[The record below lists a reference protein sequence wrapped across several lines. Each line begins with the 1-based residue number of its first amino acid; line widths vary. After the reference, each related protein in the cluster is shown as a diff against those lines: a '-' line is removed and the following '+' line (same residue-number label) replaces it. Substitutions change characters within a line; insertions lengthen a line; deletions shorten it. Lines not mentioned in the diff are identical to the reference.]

1 MEYNLLFIILL
12 IYLIGSIPFAFII
25 TKLSGYGDIRNIGS
39 GNIGSTNVLRTGN
52 KFLAMTVLIFDIL
65 KGYIPTFY
73 IFNYLFNSNSN
84 ELNIYV
90 LGSIAIIGH
99 IFPFWLKFK
108 GGKGI
113 ATYIGFIFAVN
124 YILGV
129 FFVFSWLFI
138 AFLTKYSSI
147 ASIFSLFFIPFLMLF
162 LSYKPS
168 ILLFFSLISIVL
180 IIKHHSNIKRFLNN
194 SETKIKF

>member
-1 MEYNLLFIILL
+1 MEYNLLFIIIL

-39 GNIGSTNVLRTGN
+39 GNVGSTNVLRTGN
-52 KFLAMTVLIFDIL
+52 KFLAITVLIFDIL

-73 IFNYLFNSNSN
+73 ILNYLFNLNNN
-84 ELNIYV
+84 ELTIYV
-90 LGSIAIIGH
+90 LGSTAILGH

-113 ATYIGFIFAVN
+113 ATYIGYIFAVN
-124 YILGV
+124 FILGV
-129 FFVFSWLFI
+129 FFVFLWLFI

-168 ILLFFSLISIVL
+168 ILLFFSLISIIL

>member
-1 MEYNLLFIILL
+1 MDYNLLIIGIL

-129 FFVFSWLFI
+129 FFVFSWIFI

-168 ILLFFSLISIVL
+168 ILLFFSLISIIL